1 MEMSFLRSAKCFF
14 EEVWIS
20 QFIFHLLSMNL
31 ILCYTKPPSHYTTV
45 HGLTMVNQHEFE
57 IYIVVLPKP
66 DESWELEDPRFL
78 NRTLV

>member
-1 MEMSFLRSAKCFF
+1 M
-14 EEVWIS
+14 
-20 QFIFHLLSMNL
+20 
-31 ILCYTKPPSHYTTV
+31 KPPFHYTTV

-57 IYIVVLPKP
+57 IYIVVLPKS

>member
-1 MEMSFLRSAKCFF
+1 
-14 EEVWIS
+14 
-20 QFIFHLLSMNL
+20 MNL